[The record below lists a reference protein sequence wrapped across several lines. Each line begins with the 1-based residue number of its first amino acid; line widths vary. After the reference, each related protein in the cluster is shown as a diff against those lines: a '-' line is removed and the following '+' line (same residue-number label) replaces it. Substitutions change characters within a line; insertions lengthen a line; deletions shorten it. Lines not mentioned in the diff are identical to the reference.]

1 MSDDVSVSGGNPAP
15 TSFAEAMAAD
25 ATPASDPATTTP
37 DSAQPAEQAES
48 STTVPSQ
55 HGSDDD
61 RSPFIPRARF
71 DEVNTKLKELKE
83 WRESRSWAEQVDPQ
97 AFQTMVQWFGK
108 ATADP
113 RAFAIQLIEE
123 LSNHP
128 DHAPAMRSELARRL
142 GTRPQKASTDDNL
155 DPDVAI
161 TDAQGNVVGRTY
173 SDQLLA
179 KREARLREQIQQEV
193 DAKYASHFKTLDEF
207 KSQRE
212 REQQAAQANEFGAS
226 FYKEL
231 SALPLADKHRGE
243 IGEAL
248 RAMRLES
255 DHPDAVRAAAYRAY
269 HQVVG
274 PKLLAS
280 GQQTV
285 VADLQRKAH
294 ASTAVNPSAAA
305 LSTPARP
312 RSFDDPSLQW

>member
-1 MSDDVSVSGGNPAP
+1 
-15 TSFAEAMAAD
+15 
-25 ATPASDPATTTP
+25 
-37 DSAQPAEQAES
+37 
-48 STTVPSQ
+48 
-55 HGSDDD
+55 
-61 RSPFIPRARF
+61 
-71 DEVNTKLKELKE
+71 
-83 WRESRSWAEQVDPQ
+83 
-97 AFQTMVQWFGK
+97 
-108 ATADP
+108 
-113 RAFAIQLIEE
+113 
-123 LSNHP
+123 
-128 DHAPAMRSELARRL
+128 MRSELARRL